1 MRNKESKSKKRKIR
15 NKSAVSS
22 PKSITSEITKVCKQ
36 DIFPLEFLEMTF

>member
-1 MRNKESKSKKRKIR
+1 MKNKESKSKKRKIR

-22 PKSITSEITKVCKQ
+22 QKSITSEITKVCKQ